1 MKKMP
6 AAEIAKALHKGRERY
21 SKMLD
26 ENLDR
31 FAQGTAKAMLDTYDA
46 ALERLEMEQ
55 TEERMARGGYA
66 GMQPQEF
73 QGGGFVPNNNS
84 ASQSKVSPYILDP
97 FMDPFNLRN
106 SGHPIQTIRQPL
118 YLQQRIDALTNPAGW
133 TKLEPDYSTP
143 PPAEADV
150 PDPGWATGT
159 KQVDTAFSTLQS
171 RGPSINGFGSPMPA
185 MKTVPDAPETK
196 KGLNK
201 PKNFLVNGIPQGAKK
216 TGAAIGTVASL
227 ATPLVDNITGYFSN
241 KRARAMNLPRP
252 TPRMYAPLDD
262 RVETGAEVRAIRD
275 SEGRVMRSL
284 DRTTQGPAATAAKL
298 ATRAESMRQEGAV
311 AQRARAEQRAIRNQ
325 NRQGFSD
332 IGNLNADL
340 IDTYRN
346 NVYAKE
352 MGHITLDQQNMV
364 NAVSDILQMQQ
375 DKVAAELDISKMA
388 IIMSAYDRGI
398 VERNILDK
406 LPEAIQRRFRSLGI
420 KIKEE
425 E

>member
-1 MKKMP
+1 MS
-6 AAEIAKALHKGRERY
+6 AAEIAKSLHKGRERY

-73 QGGGFVPNNNS
+73 QGGGYV
-84 ASQSKVSPYILDP
+84 ADP
-97 FMDPFNLRN
+97 FDFTAGVRAPAGLISR
-106 SGHPIQTIRQPL
+106 PL
-118 YLQQRIDALTNPAGW
+118 DLQQRLDAITNPVEW
-133 TKLEPDYSTP
+133 SKLQPDYSTP

-150 PDPGWATGT
+150 PDPGWITGA
-159 KQVDTAFSTLQS
+159 KPAITAFSAIQS
-171 RGPSINGFGSPMPA
+171 RSPSINGFGVSMPA

-201 PKNFLVNGIPQGAKK
+201 LKNFLVNGISEGAKK
-216 TGAAIGTVASL
+216 TGATIGTVASL
-227 ATPLVDNITGYFSN
+227 AMPLVDNITGYFSN
-241 KRARAMNLPRP
+241 KRARAMKLPRP

-340 IDTYRN
+340 IDAYRN
-346 NVYAKE
+346 NVYTKE

-398 VERNILDK
+398 VERSIFDK